1 MRKIYNVRSIQII
14 EEVYSLDLSQV
25 IDLRKAVLEDG
36 D

>member
-14 EEVYSLDLSQV
+14 EEVYSLDFSQV
-25 IDLRKAVLEDG
+25 IDLRKAVHEDG

>member
-1 MRKIYNVRSIQII
+1 MRKIYNFRSIQII
-14 EEVYSLDLSQV
+14 EEVYSLSQV